1 MGDTLIIIKKLRKTY
16 NEKLILDVHDLTL
29 SENNIYAI
37 IGENGSGK
45 STLAKIL
52 AGIVPTDDNDSLYDI
67 FINQLNDKNYDKSNL
82 IGYLSQKP
90 YIFDMSLEKNILIN
104 KNKSGDENKLNQL
117 INDFKI
123 DYLKNKNA
131 KKFSGGEKQKLS
143 IARFMIREYKISIFD
158 EVTSAMDAESII
170 TAENNMLKYFNNEYD
185 PNGIKNKIILV
196 ITHDFGQA
204 KRLTN
209 NILLV
214 KNKNLVKYE

>member
-1 MGDTLIIIKKLRKTY
+1 MIYIKNIKKTY
-16 NEKLILDVHDLTL
+16 NEKLILDVKDLSF

-45 STLAKIL
+45 STLAKII
-52 AGIVPTDDNDSLYDI
+52 AGIVKTDDNINVYDI
-67 FINQLNDKNYDKSNL
+67 FTSQLEDKNINRSNL

-90 YIFDMSLEKNILIN
+90 YIFDMSLEKNILVNIN
-104 KNKSGDENKLNQL
+104 KSDDKNKLNQL
-117 INDFKI
+117 ISDFKI

-143 IARFMIREYKISIFD
+143 LARFMIREYKISIFD
-158 EVTSAMDAESII
+158 EVTSAMDTNSIRI
-170 TAENNMLKYFNNEYD
+170 AENNILKYFNNEYD
-185 PNGIKNKIILV
+185 TEGITNKIIIV
-196 ITHDFGQA
+196 ITHDIEQA

-214 KNKNLVKYE
+214 KNKNIVTYE

>member
-1 MGDTLIIIKKLRKTY
+1 MIYIKNIKKTY
-16 NEKLILDVHDLTL
+16 NEKLILDVKDLAF

-45 STLAKIL
+45 STLAKII
-52 AGIVPTDDNDSLYDI
+52 AGIVKTDDNINVYDI
-67 FINQLNDKNYDKSNL
+67 FTSQLEDKNINRSNL

-104 KNKSGDENKLNQL
+104 INKSGDKNKLNQL
-117 INDFKI
+117 ISDFKI
-123 DYLKNKNA
+123 DYLKSKNA

-143 IARFMIREYKISIFD
+143 LARFMIREYKISIFD
-158 EVTSAMDAESII
+158 EVTSAMDTNSIRI
-170 TAENNMLKYFNNEYD
+170 AENNILKYFNNEYD
-185 PNGIKNKIILV
+185 TMGITNKIIIV
-196 ITHDFGQA
+196 ITHDIEQA

-214 KNKNLVKYE
+214 KNKNIVTYE

>member
-1 MGDTLIIIKKLRKTY
+1 MIYIKNIKKTY
-16 NEKLILDVHDLTL
+16 TEKLILDVKDLAF

-45 STLAKIL
+45 STLAKII
-52 AGIVPTDDNDSLYDI
+52 AGIVKTDDNINVYDI
-67 FINQLNDKNYDKSNL
+67 FTKQLGDKNIDKSNL

-104 KNKSGDENKLNQL
+104 INKSGDKNKLNQL
-117 INDFKI
+117 ISDFKI
-123 DYLKNKNA
+123 DYLKCKNA

-143 IARFMIREYKISIFD
+143 LARFMIREYKISIFD
-158 EVTSAMDAESII
+158 EVTSAMDTNSIRI
-170 TAENNMLKYFNNEYD
+170 AENNILKYFNDEYD
-185 PNGIKNKIILV
+185 TEGIKNKIIIV
-196 ITHDFGQA
+196 ITHDLEQA

-214 KNKNLVKYE
+214 KNKNIVTYE